1 LKKEKNMRKAER
13 IYKKFMVIVGSYT
26 FKGRDLSENGFSFIV
41 NYSQNVSFLNQQ
53 KISVVIAY
61 SLEGVNYNYELIAK
75 VTNHRRLSPEE
86 GIYGCQIVSVKL
98 MDMHTNLISSI
109 PEAYPMLR
117 RASDRALTDVK
128 VVKPS
133 GIPDS
138 LLCEKIKNSFV
149 SIRNY
154 SVDENISD
162 ELFREMV
169 FKITNECIEE

>member
-1 LKKEKNMRKAER
+1 
-13 IYKKFMVIVGSYT
+13 
-26 FKGRDLSENGFSFIV
+26 
-41 NYSQNVSFLNQQ
+41 
-53 KISVVIAY
+53 
-61 SLEGVNYNYELIAK
+61 
-75 VTNHRRLSPEE
+75 
-86 GIYGCQIVSVKL
+86 
-98 MDMHTNLISSI
+98 LISSI